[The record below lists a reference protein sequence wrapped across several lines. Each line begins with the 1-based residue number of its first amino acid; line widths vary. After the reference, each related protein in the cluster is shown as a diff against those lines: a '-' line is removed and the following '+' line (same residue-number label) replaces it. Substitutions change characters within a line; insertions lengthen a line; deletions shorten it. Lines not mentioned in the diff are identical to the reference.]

1 MEKLQQTLQPMLIS
15 YQIQLLFMKSL
26 METLVTLATVKQEKN
41 FLKMHKILKSSL
53 VFQLN
58 LLELVLQEK
67 L

>member
-41 FLKMHKILKSSL
+41 FLKMQKILK
-53 VFQLN
+53 
-58 LLELVLQEK
+58 
-67 L
+67 